1 MIDTTVLVTQEVID
15 GICFMFDIIDSEV
28 GDRMDYLEEKEK
40 AKVQAVS
47 DWLAKVQGREI
58 DNDE

>member
-28 GDRMDYLEEKEK
+28 GARMDYLEEKEK